1 MRIATAVAFLVL
13 LATLASPSTSV
24 VPSVEAAS
32 NCEGGSAPEWNTT
45 LQRLALV
52 PHASYGG
59 PFYYDEVYY
68 EDEDDRKE
76 PVPAVKGMNG
86 TLLCTPKRLT
96 CTIRCGRFPPLTR

>member
-24 VPSVEAAS
+24 MPSVEAAS

-59 PFYYDEVYY
+59 PFYYEDVYY
-68 EDEDDRKE
+68 EEEDDRKE
-76 PVPAVKGMNG
+76 PAASGQG
-86 TLLCTPKRLT
+86 
-96 CTIRCGRFPPLTR
+96 G

>member
-24 VPSVEAAS
+24 MPSVEAAS

-59 PFYYDEVYY
+59 PFYYEDVYY
-68 EDEDDRKE
+68 DC
-76 PVPAVKGMNG
+76 
-86 TLLCTPKRLT
+86 LLYTSPSPRDTPQSRM
-96 CTIRCGRFPPLTR
+96 PSSA